1 MRNHRAPIHASKCD
15 QVHSRVHHCKAELH
29 LQLIDYWRHVSKIK
43 IYHNCHIYS
52 LSPVGFTLYI
62 RALLGDDCKQPHHNH
77 YRFQQSMFQG
87 TTTARQQPH
96 AGWNVERLTISIY
109 MQILDCK
116 IIIIFILW
124 VIIITP
130 IWLAASFATIIA
142 LSALASPRSI
152 ARWRRKTDEFS
163 KHISF
168 SLFSGGVDADFHC
181 WLVITVGKGEDA
193 FIADGNGSIKND
205 VLARITKPSKDD

>member
-1 MRNHRAPIHASKCD
+1 MRNHRATIHASKCD

-29 LQLIDYWRHVSKIK
+29 LQLIDYWRQLCLAMAI
-43 IYHNCHIYS
+43 
-52 LSPVGFTLYI
+52 TLTTSSM
-62 RALLGDDCKQPHHNH
+62 LHHNH

-205 VLARITKPSKDD
+205 VLARITKPSKGD

>member
-1 MRNHRAPIHASKCD
+1 MVKLYWVEDKWGITGHPSMRANATRFTPESITAKLNFTCNWLIIGDMSRKSKSTTI
-15 QVHSRVHHCKAELH
+15 V
-29 LQLIDYWRHVSKIK
+29 
-43 IYHNCHIYS
+43 IYTYS
-52 LSPVGFTLYI
+52 LSPVAFTLHI

-152 ARWRRKTDEFS
+152 ARWRRKTDVF
-163 KHISF
+163 
-168 SLFSGGVDADFHC
+168 
-181 WLVITVGKGEDA
+181 
-193 FIADGNGSIKND
+193 
-205 VLARITKPSKDD
+205 